1 MNKIIT
7 TNPIGGTINA
17 SRPQISDI
25 YAPAPLRDMP
35 NWLCWKREQF
45 QGETRARKVPYYPAG
60 ERRHGTQGAPQDLA
74 KLTTFEAARDAA
86 IRMGF
91 DGVGFA
97 HTEGCGIV
105 TLDFDKCVGPDGKV
119 RQDVLD
125 LVTMTYA
132 EFSPSG
138 NGIHAIFVGDADILG
153 NHKANV
159 TEGPD
164 FSVEA
169 FSSKGFTTFT
179 GNTLDYVDII
189 DGPDH
194 LAPLPDITIAAC
206 KKRFPASQQR
216 KVDPDDFMIGH
227 EPKTGLSPLQ
237 MEEMLAVLD
246 PDMSREDWIKVAMG
260 LHHETDGDDTG
271 FYIFNDWSANGEKYP
286 NEEELRKQWESF
298 DRRAGNG
305 HRQITMRT
313 VMKMAKEAGYRDPR
327 IDISALR
334 QQAQDVA
341 SNLPQVDGVR
351 TPDDYPGKFPV
362 HCAGDPIL
370 HKSTEWHIKGVLPKA
385 DLIVLYGASG
395 SGKSFVALDMIGAVA
410 RGTQWQG
417 CRVKKAKVVMI
428 AAEGSGGVGKRIRA
442 YCKHYGLKEGDL
454 DIGIIR
460 VPPNVIKNFD
470 VQELVNA
477 LTAVGADIFVIDTLA
492 QVTPGANEN
501 SSEDMGQA
509 IRNIRLITEATGTT
523 ALVVHH
529 AGKDA
534 SRGARGWSGIRA
546 AADAEIE
553 ISCNDTGRLIS
564 ITKMKDGDD
573 SQQWGFRLNEVEVG
587 IDDDGDIETSC
598 VVEYVEA
605 PPKRVK
611 SNEPKGKVQATI
623 MERARHCGASTSEGA
638 LTQDVIDASV
648 GMIPFDPVQAEG
660 KKTPRDQRRSRVMRA
675 LTSLCDQGHLITRE
689 QRVYVKGFE
698 PHYTSVDT
706 FSLLNASASNCYK
719 SVFEDI

>member
-1 MNKIIT
+1 MLAKGALTSSSDVPEELAKLPGWLIWRYED
-7 TNPIGGTINA
+7 GGGNA
-17 SRPQISDI
+17 KP
-25 YAPAPLRDMP
+25 
-35 NWLCWKREQF
+35 
-45 QGETRARKVPYYPAG
+45 RKVPYYANG
-60 ERRHGTQGAPQDLA
+60 QRRFGLQGSPQDRA
-74 KLTTFEAARDAA
+74 KLTTFEAALYASVSL
-86 IRMGF
+86 GF
-91 DGVGFA
+91 TGVGLA
-97 HTEGCGIV
+97 MLPEWGV
-105 TLDFDKCVGPDGKV
+105 TALDFDKCVSLDGSLPSEII
-119 RQDVLD
+119 QIIGN
-125 LVTMTYA
+125 TYS
-132 EFSPSG
+132 EYSPSG
-138 NGIHAIFVGDADILG
+138 EGIRAFVIGDLG
-153 NHKANV
+153 NHKSFANKESYGFETFSTSGFV
-159 TEGPD
+159 T
-164 FSVEA
+164 V
-169 FSSKGFTTFT
+169 T
-179 GNTLDYVDII
+179 GQHTPYCEVMGNERKISPPELALITL
-189 DGPDH
+189 
-194 LAPLPDITIAAC
+194 A
-206 KKRFPASQQR
+206 QQR
-216 KVDPDDFMIGH
+216 FGSASLQHRSADPADFMAGH
-227 EPKTGLSPLQ
+227 EPRLGLT
-237 MEEMLAVLD
+237 LAKMQALLAALD
-246 PDMSREDWIKVAMG
+246 PSMGREPWLRVGFA
-260 LHHETDGDDTG
+260 LHHETEGGDDGLELWDEWSSDGDTYPGTEGLRREWDSFKG
-271 FYIFNDWSANGEKYP
+271 SAGKR
-286 NEEELRKQWESF
+286 LT
-298 DRRAGNG
+298 
-305 HRQITMRT
+305 TMRT
-313 VMKMAKEAGYRDPR
+313 VMKMAKEAGYRDTGL
-327 IDISALR
+327 DSSDLR
-334 QQAQDVA
+334 QQAQEVT
-341 SNLPQVDGVR
+341 STLPQVDGVR
-351 TPDDYPGKFPV
+351 TPDGYSGKFPV
-362 HCAGDPIL
+362 HGAGDPAL

-395 SGKSFVALDMIGAVA
+395 SGKSFVVLDMIGAVA

-428 AAEGSGGVGKRIRA
+428 AAEGAGGVGKRIRA
-442 YCKHYGLKEGDL
+442 YCKHYGLNEADL

-460 VPPNVIKNFD
+460 VPPNVIENVD
-470 VQELVNA
+470 VQELVKA
-477 LTAVGADIFVIDTLA
+477 LTAVGADVFVIDTLA

-501 SSEDMGQA
+501 SSEDMGRA
-509 IRNIRLITEATGTT
+509 LRNIRLITQATGAS

-573 SQQWGFRLNEVEVG
+573 SQQWGFQLNQVEVG

-675 LTSLCDQGHLITRE
+675 LTTLCDQGHLITRDD
-689 QRVYVKGFE
+689 RLYVKGYE

>member
-45 QGETRARKVPYYPAG
+45 HGGTRVRKVPHYPSG
-60 ERRHGTQGAPQDLA
+60 ERRHGEQGGPQDLA
-74 KLTTFEAARDAA
+74 RLTTFEVAHEAA
-86 IRMGF
+86 IRMDF

-138 NGIHAIFVGDADILG
+138 KGIHAIFFGDADILG

-159 TEGPD
+159 DGGPD

-169 FSSKGFTTFT
+169 FSSSGFVTFT
-179 GNTLDYVDII
+179 GNTLDYVDIVCGA
-189 DGPDH
+189 DY

-206 KKRFPASQQR
+206 QKRFGPQQA
-216 KVDPDDFMIGH
+216 KLDPNDFMAGR
-227 EPKTGLSPLQ
+227 EPRLDFTVTKMQNL
-237 MEEMLAVLD
+237 LAVLD
-246 PDMSREDWIKVAMG
+246 PSMG
-260 LHHETDGDDTG
+260 RDQWLRIGFALHHETDGDDTG
-271 FYIFNDWSANGEKYP
+271 FELWDDWSSNGDSYP
-286 NEEELRKQWESF
+286 DTEALRREWDGFKGG
-298 DRRAGNG
+298 AGKKLT
-305 HRQITMRT
+305 TMRT
-313 VMKMAKEAGYRDPR
+313 VMKMAKEAGYRDTG
-327 IDISALR
+327 IDISDLR
-334 QQAQDVA
+334 QQAQEA
-341 SNLPQVDGVR
+341 TSILPQVDGVR
-351 TPDDYPGKFPV
+351 TPDGYSGKFPV
-362 HCAGDPIL
+362 HGAGDPTL

-385 DLIVLYGASG
+385 DLIVLYGQSG

-417 CRVKKAKVVMI
+417 CRVKKAKVVLI
-428 AAEGSGGVGKRIRA
+428 AAEGAGGVGKRIRA
-442 YCKHYGLKEGDL
+442 YCKHSGLNEAHL
-454 DIGIIR
+454 DIGVIR
-460 VPPNVIKNFD
+460 VPPSVIEDVD

-492 QVTPGANEN
+492 QVTAGANEN
-501 SSEDMGQA
+501 SSEDMGKA
-509 IRNIRLITEATGTT
+509 IRNIRLITEATGAT

-534 SRGARGWSGIRA
+534 TRGARGWSGIRA

-553 ISCNDTGRLIS
+553 ISRNDTGHLIS

-573 SQQWGFRLNEVEVG
+573 SQQWGFRLNPVQVG
-587 IDDDGDIETSC
+587 IDNDGDIETSC

-611 SNEPKGKVQATI
+611 SNEPKGKIQATI
-623 MERARHCGASTSEGA
+623 MERARHCGAGTAEGA
-638 LTQDVIDASV
+638 LTKDVIDASV
-648 GMIPFDPVQAEG
+648 GMIPAEPLPAEG
-660 KKTPRDQRRSRVMRA
+660 EKRPRDQRRGNVTRA
-675 LTSLCDQGHLITRE
+675 LRSLCDNGYLITRDD
-689 QRVYVKGFE
+689 RLYVKGFE
-698 PHYTSVDT
+698 PHYTSEHTV
-706 FSLLNASASNCYK
+706 SLLDASASNCFK
-719 SVFEDI
+719 SDFEDI